1 MGQFDNKVA
10 LVTGGTKGIG
20 LAIAELFLKEGAKG
34 VAFTGR
40 HEDEGKAVQERL
52 GERSLFITQ
61 DVSKEEDWQNATK
74 AVVEKF
80 GQLDAIVNNA
90 GIGTSLGIEEMTLD
104 HWNREIAIDL
114 TGTMLGCKYGVKAMK
129 EHGGAIVNISSIEG
143 MIGDPTVPAYNAAKG
158 GVRLLTKS
166 VALECAEKGYAIR
179 VNSIHP
185 GVIATPLIDHLDDAT
200 KQFYIDKHPMGR
212 LGKPEEVAKMAVF
225 VASDGASFS
234 TGSEFVVDGGYTAQ

>member
-20 LAIAELFLKEGAKG
+20 LAIAKLFLKEGAKG

-40 HEDEGKAVQERL
+40 HEDEGKAVQERF

-74 AVVEKF
+74 AVVDKF

-90 GIGTSLGIEEMTLD
+90 GIGTPLGIEEMTLD

-114 TGTMLGCKYGVKAMK
+114 TNIGRKSRDFS
-129 EHGGAIVNISSIEG
+129 HG
-143 MIGDPTVPAYNAAKG
+143 MD
-158 GVRLLTKS
+158 RLLLTS
-166 VALECAEKGYAIR
+166 FRAFFYFIVL
-179 VNSIHP
+179 
-185 GVIATPLIDHLDDAT
+185 LI
-200 KQFYIDKHPMGR
+200 IDILLNDLLAHIP
-212 LGKPEEVAKMAVF
+212 
-225 VASDGASFS
+225 
-234 TGSEFVVDGGYTAQ
+234 

>member
-90 GIGTSLGIEEMTLD
+90 GIGTPLGIEEMTLD

-129 EHGGAIVNISSIEG
+129 EHGGTIVNISSIEG

>member
-1 MGQFDNKVA
+1 M
-10 LVTGGTKGIG
+10 
-20 LAIAELFLKEGAKG
+20 
-34 VAFTGR
+34 AFTGR

-74 AVVEKF
+74 AVVDKF

-90 GIGTSLGIEEMTLD
+90 GIGTPLGIEEMTLD

-166 VALECAEKGYAIR
+166 VALECAKKGYAIR
-179 VNSIHP
+179 VNSIYP

>member
-40 HEDEGKAVQERL
+40 HEDEGKTVQERL

-74 AVVEKF
+74 AVVDKF

-104 HWNREIAIDL
+104 HWNRKIAIDL

-129 EHGGAIVNISSIEG
+129 EHGGAIVNSSSIEG